1 MRLEL
6 MRMIKNLTSFVA
18 VLSLLCSSGCL
29 FESNI
34 DANGAG
40 TMVHTTYV
48 KPDSNLDDLK
58 KQMTSSHVE
67 VTEAKMVGD
76 SNATFQLKFADITKL
91 STATLFKNAKITRT
105 VDADK
110 GTTSINTTIK
120 HAKTSKI
127 PDTIK
132 ALYGDQVKFV
142 TTVPGEITETNAKSK
157 EGKTATWVFTMD
169 EFYGVLEVPLNL
181 TYKNPS

>member
-1 MRLEL
+1 MS
-6 MRMIKNLTSFVA
+6 MIKNLTSIAAF
-18 VLSLLCSSGCL
+18 LSLLFTSGCL

-34 DANGAG
+34 DAKGGG
-40 TMVHTTYV
+40 TMIMTTYV
-48 KPDSNLDDLK
+48 KPDSKLDDTK
-58 KQMTSSHVE
+58 KQMTSNHVE

-76 SNATFQLKFADITKL
+76 SNATFHLKFEDVTKL
-91 STATLFKNAKITRT
+91 STATFFKNATITRT
-105 VDADK
+105 VDAEK
-110 GTTSINTTIK
+110 GTTSINATIK
-120 HAKTSKI
+120 HGKTSKI

-132 ALYGDQVKFV
+132 QLYGDQVKFV

-181 TYKNPS
+181 TYKNPG